1 MVHVRKIEEQTFT
14 FIVSGKLWRNSLVMQ
29 DKETGSL
36 WSHITGICLEGE
48 HKGAALQQMP
58 AVQTTWAQ
66 WQTDHPETRVLK
78 KSEEIKSSRYQGYFD
93 DPEKTGLFR
102 TFWLEDRMPGKAI
115 VHGITLGPHALAVTD
130 DALKTGEKLSHDL
143 GGIKVIIT
151 RDADGGVRAVRADND
166 SEIQVL
172 DAYWFAW
179 SAFYPNT
186 AVLD

>member
-1 MVHVRKIEEQTFT
+1 MVHVRKIEENVLT

-48 HKGAALQQMP
+48 HKGATLQQMP

-66 WQTDHPETRVLK
+66 WIADHPKTRVLK
-78 KSEEIKSSRYQGYFD
+78 KSEEIKSSQYQSYFD
-93 DPEKTGLFR
+93 DPDRTGLFR

-130 DALKTGEKLSHDL
+130 DALKSGEALQHDL
-143 GGIKVIIT
+143 GGVKVTIT
-151 RDADGGVRAVRADND
+151 RSVDGGVRAVRSDTD
-166 SEIQVL
+166 EELQVL
-172 DAYWFAW
+172 VSYWFAW

-186 AVLD
+186 AVAE